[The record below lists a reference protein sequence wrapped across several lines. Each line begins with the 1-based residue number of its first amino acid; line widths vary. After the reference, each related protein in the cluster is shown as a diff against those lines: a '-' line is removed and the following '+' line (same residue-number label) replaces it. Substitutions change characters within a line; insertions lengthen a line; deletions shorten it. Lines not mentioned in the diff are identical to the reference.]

1 MNTLLLA
8 TGCLLNPQH
17 QLLVVRKRGSRIWML
32 PGGKIDGAE
41 TAPQALQREL
51 LEELQWDASCTP
63 WQALGQFSH
72 RAANEANTQVQAQ
85 VFYASLAH
93 TPDVQIAAEI
103 EAMQWWP
110 IDAPMD
116 EYFAPLLREM
126 VLPALRAALQPQA

>member
-1 MNTLLLA
+1 MQKQ
-8 TGCLLNPQH
+8 P
-17 QLLVVRKRGSRIWML
+17 
-32 PGGKIDGAE
+32 
-41 TAPQALQREL
+41 PQALQREL

-85 VFYASLAH
+85 VFYTSLAH